1 MAKSNKTRIVVYLR
15 NDLLNKINNENLG
28 LDGNTTTA
36 KINQLIDLGIESILD
51 KHEVNTI
58 DAVAN
63 KIINY
68 NNKIIS
74 DYKDDLINV
83 INYQS
88 ELIQAL
94 IKSTKSYTMANISNS
109 NINREDLLNNRID
122 YIDNKLKEDIDLI
135 SKKYKK

>member
-15 NDLLNKINNENLG
+15 NDLVNKINNENLG

-51 KHEVNTI
+51 KYEVNTI

-94 IKSTKSYTMANISNS
+94 IKSTKSYAMANISNS
-109 NINREDLLNNRID
+109 NINREDLLNNIIE
-122 YIDNKLKEDIDLI
+122 YIDNKLKDDIDLI
-135 SKKYKK
+135 SKKYQN